1 MHCTNS
7 EILEL
12 MNAGQ
17 FGRARALVVQV
28 QRTLTR
34 VAHDNGKWKTA
45 GKKNQ
50 GGTAQELQI
59 INKHDQAMMTLERGI
74 AGKDD
79 DNSDGNGTEEGKKAA
94 AKKKTKND

>member
-1 MHCTNS
+1 MEDSST
-7 EILEL
+7 
-12 MNAGQ
+12 
-17 FGRARALVVQV
+17 
-28 QRTLTR
+28 
-34 VAHDNGKWKTA
+34 DPPNGDPL